1 MNRAAG
7 CVHNVGMTGSH
18 EVLRV
23 ERRGAAALLTI
34 DRPHAGN
41 SISAEVTTAID
52 DALTVLESENDVAAI
67 VITGA
72 GDKFFSSGG
81 DIKQYRRLETR
92 EQLASA
98 FERPRRLLDRLE
110 SLAAPVIAAV
120 NGITLG
126 GGAELMLACDLRLA
140 APQARI
146 GFPYVR
152 LGLIPGWHGVE
163 RLVRICGPSHAMY
176 LLATGDP
183 VSAPE
188 ALRLGL
194 VHRICEDIAVV
205 DAALELAS
213 RLAESAP
220 LSLAATKRVLRG
232 AVDLPRDE
240 ARALAEQAFADLWM
254 SEDHREAEAAFAE
267 KRRPV
272 FKGR

>member
-1 MNRAAG
+1 
-7 CVHNVGMTGSH
+7 MTVPSEILH
-18 EVLRV
+18 V
-23 ERRGAAALLTI
+23 ERRGAAVLLTI

-41 SISAEVTTAID
+41 SISSEVTSAID
-52 DALTVLESENDVAAI
+52 SAVAAIEREDGVAGI
-67 VITGA
+67 VITGD

-81 DIKQYRRLETR
+81 DIKQYRELATR
-92 EQLASA
+92 EQLARA
-98 FERPRRLLDRLE
+98 FERPRSLLDRLE
-110 SLAAPVIAAV
+110 RLPIPVIAAV
-120 NGITLG
+120 NGIAFG

-140 APQARI
+140 APGARI

-163 RLVRICGPSHAMY
+163 RLVRACGSSHAMY

-183 VSAPE
+183 VSAEE

-194 VHRICEDIAVV
+194 VHRVCDDIPVL
-205 DAALELAS
+205 DAALELVAGF
-213 RLAESAP
+213 AEAAP
-220 LSLAATKRVLRG
+220 LSFAATKRVLRG
-232 AVDLPRDE
+232 ADELPRDA

-254 SEDHREAEAAFAE
+254 SEDHREAEAAFAH